1 MSGRHTRKNLTV
13 INQTMSKKR
22 FTIYISTINVA
33 KNCIVPLR
41 TQQSTGKVSE
51 LSIFVKVQEIKTKIS
66 S

>member
-1 MSGRHTRKNLTV
+1 MSGRHTRKNLTA

-22 FTIYISTINVA
+22 FTICISMTNVA
-33 KNCIVPLR
+33 KNYIVPLR